1 MEKYS
6 KTELQEL
13 IAKDYGFEKELI
25 ENPEVCGL
33 WHVRFE
39 VKEIRYYGSIPY
51 HGAAPRLMVNGYTA
65 KHTWHGGPITDEY
78 YEEVIKGHK
87 LVLTHCI
94 DLDAGDWEELTNLF
108 DTVDAAEE
116 YIAQLDHPESYS
128 YEIYDGEEQIA

>member
-6 KTELQEL
+6 KAELQEL
-13 IAKDYGFEKELI
+13 IAKVYGFERKLI
-25 ENPEVCGL
+25 EKPEVCGL

-39 VKEIRYYGSIPY
+39 VNGIQYYGSIPY
-51 HGAAPRLMVNGYTA
+51 YGAAPRLMVDGYTA

-87 LVLTHCI
+87 LVLMHCI
-94 DLDAGDWEELTNLF
+94 DLEAGDWEQLSNLF
-108 DTVDAAEE
+108 DTVDEVEE